1 MNSTKTDNYSV
12 NFDIFIVYVQLEKVN
27 TDYFE

>member
-1 MNSTKTDNYSV
+1 MNSAKTDNYSF

-27 TDYFE
+27 TDYFV